1 MFNWFEFMFLSTYST
16 QTLLLAVFSLEFL
29 ICIKKFSEERLF
41 TVITSGLLAA
51 FYSLCTEIKK
61 KNLCIWQTPSLP
73 VCFFV
78 PAVILLR
85 IE

>member
-61 KNLCIWQTPSLP
+61 KIFVFGKLLVCLCVFLCLQLS
-73 VCFFV
+73 F
-78 PAVILLR
+78 
-85 IE
+85 